1 MNRLLS
7 TTIAALIAAGASGV
21 ALAEKPVKDTSVTP
35 ATPTTATDTTAD
47 DSYNHGDAVS
57 QAAKDAQMDR
67 TAPPASPPGQAVREV
82 AQTQGDF
89 MQFDADK
96 NGTLSREE
104 LAAET
109 DLTTNFGT
117 LDTDGDGILSRTE
130 FNGSL
135 ELGDADDDMEDEE

>member
-7 TTIAALIAAGASGV
+7 TTIAALIAAGASGA
-21 ALAEKPVKDTSVTP
+21 ALADKPVKDTSVTP

-47 DSYNHGDAVS
+47 DAYTHGDAVS
-57 QAAKDAQMDR
+57 QAAKEMQTDR
-67 TAPPASPPGQAVREV
+67 TSPPETPPGHAVREL

-109 DLTTNFGT
+109 ELTTNFGT
-117 LDTDGDGILSRTE
+117 LDKDGDGILSRTE
-130 FNGSL
+130 FNGSV
-135 ELGDADDDMEDEE
+135 ELTDADDELEDE